1 MPKYSYFCKACAEP
15 YEMRMSAEEKEGWV
29 PSCPNCG
36 DGAEGQELFG
46 VAPDGAKRS
55 KGGCCGS
62 GGGCC
67 G

>member
-15 YEMRMSAEEKEGWV
+15 YELRMSVEEKERWV
-29 PSCPNCG
+29 PRCPNCG
-36 DGAEGQELFG
+36 GEGEQEMFG
-46 VAPDGAKRS
+46 VAPDGGKRA
-55 KGGCCGS
+55 KGGCGCS